1 MAKKRN
7 YKEIAEKN
15 IFLANAAEIRKIC
28 LAQHVD
34 VGVAVDMYIT
44 EHHLHRTEELM
55 KQARDFRACCREV
68 PLRDICGE
76 LNK

>member
-1 MAKKRN
+1 M
-7 YKEIAEKN
+7 AEKRDYKVIAKSN
-15 IFLANAAEIRKIC
+15 IFMKNANAVREIC
-28 LAQHVD
+28 LINNVD
-34 VGVAVDMYIT
+34 IGVAVDMYIT